1 MLSRETFAVR
11 VGNQADH
18 YRIPRALT
26 ARCGT
31 VEQLAAVTLD
41 ALQSTVQ
48 HYVRLIHL
56 TDPHLTSL
64 DAWRPGLR
72 AGKRWLSWL
81 SWQRRRRQR
90 HRRHRLT
97 ALTQHLKTIDPDGW
111 AITGDL
117 CQIGLAQ
124 EVGDAASWLAELAP
138 PNKALLVPGNHDNFA
153 LDSEARIM
161 ELWAEYLH
169 VSTGAPEWPVVR
181 MHGEVAL
188 IGLNSAVVTPVLQA
202 SGRLGADVRER
213 LGKTLSKH
221 RGHCRVVLIHHPPTP
236 GACKRRKALTDDRE
250 LSDLLAEHGA
260 AMVLHGHL
268 HHNREYC
275 IATRDGNSIPVF
287 CTASASAAGRQGA
300 AAARVFDI
308 EPESGG
314 FRIDMSLEVLDGCD
328 RPHTIEKREWR
339 SAG

>member
-1 MLSRETFAVR
+1 VR
-11 VGNQADH
+11 
-18 YRIPRALT
+18 T

-31 VEQLAAVTLD
+31 VERLPAVTLD
-41 ALQSTVQ
+41 ALHSRFDK
-48 HYVRLIHL
+48 YVRLIHL

-81 SWQRRRRQR
+81 SWQRRRRER

-97 ALTQHLKTIDPDGW
+97 ALTQHLKAAGPDGW

-124 EVGDAASWLAELAP
+124 EAREAASWLAELAP
-138 PNKALLVPGNHDNFA
+138 PHEVLLVPGNHDNFA
-153 LDSEARIM
+153 PDSEARIVD
-161 ELWAEYLH
+161 LWAEYLH
-169 VSTGAPEWPVVR
+169 VSPGAPEWPVVR
-181 MHGEVAL
+181 VHGKVAM

-202 SGRLGADVRER
+202 SGRLGHAMRER
-213 LGKTLSKH
+213 LGGILSEH
-221 RGHCRVVLIHHPPTP
+221 RGYCRVVLIHHPPAP
-236 GACKRRKALTDDRE
+236 GVCKRRKALADDRE
-250 LSDLLAEHGA
+250 LSELLAEHGA

-268 HHNREYC
+268 HHNREYG
-275 IATRDGNSIPVF
+275 IETRDGNSVPVF

-308 EPESGG
+308 ESDASGY
-314 FRIDMSLEVLDGCD
+314 RINMRLEALDGCD
-328 RPHTIEKREWR
+328 RAHTIEKRQWQ